1 MKHAPGLTHISRHE
15 MPARCIHSSLSR
27 TLINYGRNKFY
38 NIGLDGTSAS
48 KRSKSDLLCIASNHL
63 LKLSKTDFS
72 NAKLVQKNILENLT
86 QSSLFMDMKAEQLNI
101 KVIDKLEKELKI
113 VQLEQTIQLN
123 LNWCQDCKTL
133 FSSSQTGK

>member
-1 MKHAPGLTHISRHE
+1 MKHAPGLTHISSHE

-27 TLINYGRNKFY
+27 TLINYGRKKFH

-48 KRSKSDLLCIASNHL
+48 KSSKSDLLCIASNHL

-86 QSSLFMDMKAEQLNI
+86 LSSLFMDMKAEQFNTE
-101 KVIDKLEKELKI
+101 VINKLEKELKI
-113 VQLEQTIQLN
+113 VQPEQTIQLSF
-123 LNWCQDCKTL
+123 NWCQEYKTL
-133 FSSSQTGK
+133 FSSSLAGK